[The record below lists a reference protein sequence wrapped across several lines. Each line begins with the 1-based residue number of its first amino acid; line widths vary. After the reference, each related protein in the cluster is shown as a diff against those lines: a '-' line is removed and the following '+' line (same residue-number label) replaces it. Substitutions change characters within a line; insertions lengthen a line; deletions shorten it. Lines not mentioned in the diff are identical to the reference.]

1 MYNKKEGIKVN
12 EFIILND
19 ELIKQGEEN
28 SVVRAC
34 KKAKELNGF
43 VGVIQVIIKSNNYG
57 KVKEIIQ
64 GKTLDYLANK

>member
-1 MYNKKEGIKVN
+1 MN